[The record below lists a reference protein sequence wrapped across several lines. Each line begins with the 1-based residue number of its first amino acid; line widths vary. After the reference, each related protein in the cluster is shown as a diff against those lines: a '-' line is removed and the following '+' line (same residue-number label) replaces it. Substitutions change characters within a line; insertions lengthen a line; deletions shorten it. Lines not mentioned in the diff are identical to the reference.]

1 MSGYRG
7 FSETDR
13 NNLKTNLPNRYIM
26 RRVFSCLLVSML
38 SIYAYAQGGA
48 DYFDLVEEVFS
59 SEFSLTDFK
68 ARYQDHITE
77 VDESDEGKITLKD
90 VALAG
95 FKCTAGF
102 SYFSDSNMKLLVAMP
117 EYNSFS
123 KSDQYLYA
131 MKCHSFMIDRFGA
144 PDKAEQES
152 PDHPNVTEATTY
164 TWQQESG
171 IKIQATY
178 SKTRRFDLYM
188 VVVSRLP
195 SNSTNTVQR
204 KFFKTLELG
213 KALTRPDIALALGTS
228 TTYISATD
236 ISSGIQY
243 TYFRPIHFGG
253 IEWTVCQLETV
264 ENAMSSIMFTNISK
278 YDNREVFKRISAALT
293 QKYGVPEVDTDQE
306 SWFDGRTMVTLMYQY
321 GLAKSGEMLHYV
333 YLSYSDFDLHSK
345 ASDIIQSE
353 L

>member
-26 RRVFSCLLVSML
+26 RRVFSCLLVAML
-38 SIYAYAQGGA
+38 SIYSYAQEEV
-48 DYFDLVEEVFS
+48 DYFDLVEDVFS

-68 ARYQDHITE
+68 TRYQDHITE

-95 FKCTAGF
+95 YKCTAGF

-321 GLAKSGEMLHYV
+321 GFAKSGEMLHYV